1 MEKFIPSFTNI
12 TAWQKNPYSSTGGTR
27 SKKIYFNPANE
38 AEYFFKCSK
47 ELKDGS
53 IRYPQEFWSEIA
65 SSKIG
70 QYLGFDVLDYNIGFD
85 SNAKQQLGCLSK
97 SMIEHRENTLTEGV
111 DYLRGFDSNY
121 DPNKDE
127 HRYTLSFINKTLDFF
142 GLNTFQ
148 DKFIEMLV
156 FDAIIGN
163 SDRHQENWGFITMYR
178 ESIAQIEDEIA
189 QSDRWV
195 KKLLLRLKKFTTSI
209 TLATRLN
216 EIQQN
221 KRTKRTTLMNQ
232 SLMAISHFSPIYDS
246 GCCLGR
252 ELDDSKV
259 KSMIDDIVSLE
270 RYVNK
275 GESEVRW
282 LEGRKPRHYDFL
294 SSIKENHRDMINS
307 LQIRISDR
315 YKQNEIR
322 QLIDH
327 LDYYLPDELKV
338 HNIPSDR
345 KELMVKIVDLRVQR
359 FLSL

>member
-1 MEKFIPSFTNI
+1 MEHFIPSYTNI

-27 SKKIYFNPANE
+27 SKKIYYNPSNE

-85 SNAKQQLGCLSK
+85 STAKQQLGCLSK
-97 SMIEHRENTLTEGV
+97 SMVEHRENTLTEGI
-111 DYLRGFDSNY
+111 DYLRGFDQRY
-121 DPNKDE
+121 DPHKDE
-127 HRYTLSFINKTLDFF
+127 NRYTLSFIKKTLDFF
-142 GLNTFQ
+142 ELNTYQ

-163 SDRHQENWGFITMYR
+163 SDRHQENWGFITKFK
-178 ESIAQIEDEIA
+178 ETIAQIEDEIA
-189 QSDRWV
+189 QSDGWFKRSILRF
-195 KKLLLRLKKFTTSI
+195 KKMITSG
-209 TLATRLN
+209 TLATRLD
-216 EIQQN
+216 EIQRN
-221 KRTKRTTLMNQ
+221 KRTRRATLMNQ
-232 SLMAISHFSPIYDS
+232 SLMAISEFSPIYDS

-252 ELDDSKV
+252 ELDDAKV
-259 KSMIDDIVSLE
+259 QSMIKDNDSLE

-282 LEGRKPRHYDFL
+282 LIGKKPRHFDFL
-294 SSIKENHRDMINS
+294 CSIKSNHPDLIVA
-307 LQIRISDR
+307 LQNRISAK
-315 YKQNEIR
+315 YKLDEIR

-327 LDYYLPDELKV
+327 LDHNLPDELKV
-338 HNIPSDR
+338 HNVPSFR